1 MATKSIAFAFGRF
14 NPPTIGHEKLMDM
27 TRGANR
33 NYRIYASQTQDAKR
47 NPLTHTK
54 KVKYMKDMFPV
65 HKRKISRDKLAT
77 AIDVL
82 VKLYKEKYTDVVM
95 IAGSDRVAE
104 FDNLL
109 KRYNGKKAAHG
120 FYKFKSIR
128 VVSAGERDPD
138 AEGLSGMSAS
148 KMRKAAQDNKFGA
161 FKQGL
166 PKKYKGRELF
176 QAVQKAMGTRTFE
189 EFQIEA
195 KKGPSEKEQE
205 RDDFALPN
213 YPVQL
218 PNDKDDGD
226 WVEGDPTN
234 PIDWK
239 FKGDPI
245 EKANKQVVKDRAIQY
260 KDPKTGDNWKE
271 ATEVKF
277 YNKKLKKKD
286 TGPTPADQLLP
297 KNTVRRTE
305 SKLPPKLQKLVHKPK
320 PKSKDI
326 DDVMKDM
333 TVGGYGHRMEYTQSD
348 ASKKFQAQM
357 SRHKKLIGRPK
368 EPEKL
373 SFFLKR
379 AREAGYKVKK
389 EDVELD
395 EVIFNKRAYDSAA
408 KWYGKFTKRGDKSA
422 VALHKAAGMVR
433 GVKDRD
439 LQKHLMKAKLL

>member
-33 NYRIYASQTQDAKR
+33 NYRIYASQSQDAKR

-65 HKRKISRDKLAT
+65 HKRKISRDKLTT

-82 VKLYKEKYTDVVM
+82 VRLYKEKYTDVIM

-109 KRYNGKKAAHG
+109 KKYNGVKAAHG

-166 PKKYKGRELF
+166 TKKYKGRELF

-195 KKGPSEKEQE
+195 KKGPSETEQ
-205 RDDFALPN
+205 
-213 YPVQL
+213 
-218 PNDKDDGD
+218 DKDDFGM
-226 WVEGDPTN
+226 
-234 PIDWK
+234 
-239 FKGDPI
+239 
-245 EKANKQVVKDRAIQY
+245 A
-260 KDPKTGDNWKE
+260 
-271 ATEVKF
+271 
-277 YNKKLKKKD
+277 
-286 TGPTPADQLLP
+286 
-297 KNTVRRTE
+297 
-305 SKLPPKLQKLVHKPK
+305 
-320 PKSKDI
+320 
-326 DDVMKDM
+326 
-333 TVGGYGHRMEYTQSD
+333 EY
-348 ASKKFQAQM
+348 
-357 SRHKKLIGRPK
+357 P
-368 EPEKL
+368 
-373 SFFLKR
+373 
-379 AREAGYKVKK
+379 
-389 EDVELD
+389 
-395 EVIFNKRAYDSAA
+395 
-408 KWYGKFTKRGDKSA
+408 
-422 VALHKAAGMVR
+422 
-433 GVKDRD
+433 
-439 LQKHLMKAKLL
+439 